1 MFHLEAVFIKVIEMN
16 LGRMRCQFLL
26 LCFVGLAIGC
36 GGDKTMDTFR
46 EMNKLNMS
54 KLANSYVMF
63 ASVNGSVG
71 PKDADELKNFI
82 KNDERVPPRLGL
94 SSSDL
99 ENLDDIFISD
109 ADGEPFQIRF
119 GLKIRTD
126 EDRSPL
132 IFDKVGIDGM
142 RRVALAD
149 NEILEISDA
158 KKYDRMW
165 AGNVSAKDS
174 GPEEAEID
182 VESEGE

>member
-1 MFHLEAVFIKVIEMN
+1 MK
-16 LGRMRCQFLL
+16 LGRMRSQFLL
-26 LCFVGLAIGC
+26 LCFVGLAVGC
-36 GGDKTMDTFR
+36 GGDETLNTFR
-46 EMNKLNMS
+46 EMNKLNIS

-71 PKDADELKNFI
+71 PKDADELKDFI
-82 KNDERVPPRLGL
+82 RSDERVPPRLGM

-99 ENLDDIFISD
+99 EDLDAVFISG
-109 ADGEPFQIRF
+109 ADGEPFQIRY

-132 IFDKVGIDGM
+132 IFDKVGVDGM

-149 NEILEISDA
+149 NEILEVSDS

-165 AGNVSAKDS
+165 AGKLS
-174 GPEEAEID
+174 GKANSPDGSGIDEQLDAE
-182 VESEGE
+182 